1 MASESEIAFARF
13 APPPPDAAQT
23 TADFE
28 FDHAVWDAL
37 LRRYTRRG
45 ERPPTGLDYA
55 GFTLSDRNALS
66 DYLTKLQAHG
76 VDGQDRAG
84 QFAFWINLYNA
95 RTVAL
100 VLDHMPVA
108 SIRNINLGGGV
119 RAALLGGPWQAKL
132 MRVAGISLSLDDIEH
147 GILRRLF
154 RDYRLHFALNCASRG
169 CPSLQPYAFTGATLE
184 ASLQDCAQE
193 FVNSAHGVTIE
204 AGGLVL
210 SSIFDWYRKDFGGS
224 EEALLNSL
232 VTHASPALRE
242 ALRTTRRVAA
252 YRYDWGLNDQPG
264 GS

>member
-1 MASESEIAFARF
+1 MGSDLEIAFAPF
-13 APPPPDAAQT
+13 VTPPAGATGTVD
-23 TADFE
+23 E
-28 FDHAVWDAL
+28 FDHSVWGEL
-37 LRRYTRRG
+37 LQRYIRRG

-55 GFTLSDRNALS
+55 GFTLADRKALS
-66 DYLTKLQAHG
+66 DYLMKLQAHG

-108 SIRNINLGGGV
+108 SIRDINLGGGI

-132 MRVAGISLSLDDIEH
+132 MRVAGINLSLDDIEH

-154 RDYRLHFALNCASRG
+154 RDHRLHFALNCASRG

-184 ASLQDCAQE
+184 ASLEACARE
-193 FVNSAHGVTIE
+193 FVNSMHGVSIE
-204 AGGLVL
+204 ARGAVL

-232 VTHASPALRE
+232 IPYADPALGD
-242 ALRTTRRVAA
+242 ALRGTRRIAA
-252 YRYDWGLNDQPG
+252 YRYDWRLNDQPG
-264 GS
+264 SA